1 MKTLITIALN
11 IGLTLS
17 LLASCPPQEYS
28 CIVAPI
34 LTHRL
39 PTGAWTGQNQHQEP
53 VQILFHKNGLAQ
65 LVPSAPPA
73 TVEPLLYEWK
83 AIPGPAGCASLKL
96 TDLKYGT
103 TDTFA
108 VNAACNTLRLSN
120 AAQATEWTLRQEEGE
135 RPSQKQQSLQGTW
148 GNTTYPF
155 EANLRNQPDMKGAYL
170 QYEFER
176 NGHFVRRLGNQ
187 RRQFEETGRYILSP
201 DGQHLILQFEN
212 GCTTVA
218 ALKYLQF
225 DELVVQHILR
235 CEDPVF
241 STGNKDFYFNRS

>member
-1 MKTLITIALN
+1 MKTLITITLN
-11 IGLTLS
+11 VGLALS
-17 LLASCPPQEYS
+17 LLASSPPQEYS

-39 PTGAWTGQNQHQEP
+39 PAGVWTGENQHQEP
-53 VQILFHKNGLAQ
+53 VQILFHENGLAQ
-65 LVPSAPPA
+65 RLPSNPA
-73 TVEPLLYEWK
+73 SVEPLLYEWA
-83 AIPGPAGCASLKL
+83 AIPGPAGCASLQL
-96 TDLKYGT
+96 TDLKQGT
-103 TDTFA
+103 TITFT
-108 VNAACNTLRLSN
+108 VNAACNTLNLSN
-120 AAQATEWTLRQEEGE
+120 SAHALQWTLTQEAGE
-135 RPSQKQQSLQGTW
+135 RPAQRQRTLQGTW

-155 EANLRNQPDMKGAYL
+155 KANLQGQPDMKGAYL
-170 QYEFER
+170 QYEFEP

-187 RRQFEETGRYILSP
+187 QRQVEEQGRYILSP
-201 DGQHLILQFEN
+201 DSQHIILQFEN